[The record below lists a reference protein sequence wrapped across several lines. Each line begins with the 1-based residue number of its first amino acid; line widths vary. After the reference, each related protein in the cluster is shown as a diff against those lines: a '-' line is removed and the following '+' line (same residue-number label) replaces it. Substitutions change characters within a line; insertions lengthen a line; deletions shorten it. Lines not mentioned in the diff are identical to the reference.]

1 MEIDPRVAVEDESL
15 GLDSV
20 AVPVRPRLR
29 DRSRYISGSVFAA
42 GKDSTRDPQD
52 KQEGQRAPTTPKAA
66 CMISALRPLKLVV
79 GRFRAYSRDS
89 SMTWRVAI
97 PLNRVC
103 INVGGTSERVRTRA
117 TPRRRPSTN
126 TCPM

>member
-20 AVPVRPRLR
+20 AVSVRPRLR
-29 DRSRYISGSVFAA
+29 CRIRYISGSVFAA
-42 GKDSTRDPQD
+42 RKDSTRDSQD
-52 KQEGQRAPTTPKAA
+52 KQEGQRAPTTPTAT
-66 CMISALRPLKLVV
+66 CISALRPLKLIV
-79 GRFRAYSRDS
+79 GRLRGYSRDS

-103 INVGGTSERVRTRA
+103 INIGGTSERVRTRA